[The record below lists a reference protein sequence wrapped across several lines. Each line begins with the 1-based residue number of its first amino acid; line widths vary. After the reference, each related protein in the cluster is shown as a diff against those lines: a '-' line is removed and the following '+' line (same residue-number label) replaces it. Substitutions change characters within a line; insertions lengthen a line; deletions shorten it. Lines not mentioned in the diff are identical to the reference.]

1 MEIPDME
8 FRQFIDDHDGR
19 RAEFVRENLEA
30 LQIRHLAEWDVLAFI
45 YRHGTNLAS
54 ADYIAR
60 LLGYGKAVVGAA
72 LDSLTSTGLV
82 RRSRTSHGVR
92 LYQIATSIPDD
103 PRRRYLE
110 ELMNLTEERRGRIL
124 LIAHLR
130 QASGSGLRGRAG
142 LHLA

>member
-1 MEIPDME
+1 VEIPDME

-72 LDSLTSTGLV
+72 LDSLTSSGLV
-82 RRSRTSHGVR
+82 KRSRNSHGAR
-92 LYQIATSIPDD
+92 LYQIAASIPGDRG
-103 PRRRYLE
+103 PYLE
-110 ELMNLTEERRGRIL
+110 EMMKLTEGRRGRIL

-130 QASGSGLRGRAG
+130 QASGNELRGRVG

>member
-1 MEIPDME
+1 MTTTVEPNL
-8 FRQFIDDHDGR
+8 FRK
-19 RAEFVRENLEA
+19 NLEA
-30 LQIRHLAEWDVLAFI
+30 LHIRHLAEWDVLTFI

-54 ADYIAR
+54 ADHIAR
-60 LLGYGKAVVGAA
+60 LLGYGKTLVGAA

-82 RRSRTSHGVR
+82 KRSRTSHGVR
-92 LYQIATSIPDD
+92 LYQIAVAISDD
-103 PRRRYLE
+103 PRGQYLE

-130 QASGSGLRGRAG
+130 QASAKELHVRSG